1 MELKKPQTVDEQ
13 IDRLI
18 CHKMNIGDTSFAKQ
32 TLSEINYY
40 RFSGY
45 ALQFRDNE
53 NPDDYVQGTKF
64 EDVWQLLRFDAEMR
78 YILKQYL
85 DIVELYARTQIS
97 HIFSLLKCRKPPYD
111 QHYKSSNFFNKEI
124 HNNIITSSL
133 DREKVNSKDSL
144 FVIHH
149 DEKYEGKM
157 PLWVI
162 VELLSFANLSKL
174 YSAMY
179 FGEQDEIAIAMG
191 TSKETLKNH
200 LHCLS
205 NLRNKVAHSGRLYN
219 VRYNPPVML
228 GRKFLHKNPDVIG
241 NTLFAYMIA
250 LLRRIPNEADEIG
263 FIGKVAGIVSGK
275 ADCVQLD
282 LLGFPKDY
290 LVRLSR
296 EIK

>member
-1 MELKKPQTVDEQ
+1 MELKRPQTVDEQ

-18 CHKMNIGDTSFAKQ
+18 YHKMQVDDTSFAIQ
-32 TLSEINYY
+32 ILSEINYY

-45 ALQFRDNE
+45 ALQFRDEQNQ
-53 NPDDYVQGTKF
+53 DDYIPGTKF
-64 EDVWQLLRFDAEMR
+64 EDVWQLLKFDAELR
-78 YILKQYL
+78 YMLKQYL
-85 DIVELYARTQIS
+85 DIVELYARTQIA
-97 HIFSLLKCRKPPYD
+97 HIFSLLKCQKPPYD
-111 QHYKSSNFFNKEI
+111 QHYNSSNFYNKDI
-124 HNNIITSSL
+124 HNNIIISSL

-149 DEKYEGKM
+149 DAKYEGKM

-179 FGEQDEIAIAMG
+179 FDEQDEIANAMG

-219 VRYNPPVML
+219 VKYNPPVML
-228 GRKFLHKNPDVIG
+228 GRKFLHRNPDIIG
-241 NTLFAYMIA
+241 NTLFAYLIA
-250 LLRRIPNEADEIG
+250 LLRRIPNEAEKVG
-263 FIGKVAGIVSGK
+263 FIGRIAETVSKK

-282 LLGFPKDY
+282 LLGFPNDY
-290 LVRLSR
+290 MIRLCR
-296 EIK
+296 GIK